1 MSVYYFVRNL
11 FIALDRLLN
20 VLLLG
25 SCDETISERTARL
38 RDSGSRTG
46 CILCGVMT
54 FVFQFLRKEHCA
66 YALANGR
73 KLGVEFWHWC
83 SPKDKVP

>member
-1 MSVYYFVRNL
+1 VTFYYFLRNV

-38 RDSGSRTG
+38 RNSGSKTG
-46 CILCGVMT
+46 CALCAVMS
-54 FVFQFLRKEHCA
+54 FVFRWISKDHCS
-66 YALANGR
+66 YALQYGR
-73 KLGVEFWHWC
+73 TLGKEFWHW
-83 SPKDKVP
+83 SK